1 MNATAQGATAAP
13 VSPATTAARR
23 VPIYLNV
30 NGSRVYPEPIEAA
43 IRAFPGVVDTAVT
56 AIGSSRSRRL
66 AAYLVLR
73 PGLER
78 VDIEGPLGEYLRD
91 LGLPVWRRP
100 RVYAQVKRVPRHP
113 ETGEIRRDSLGRGFD
128 DGRRFAFKVVRWKP
142 GQHQQMVT
150 TVLARP
156 TNEVRFEGVLAIP
169 PKKVER
175 TIQLTVSHRLPAG
188 KAKYVTFIVQP
199 GSPLTRRAA
208 ALTTGEHV
216 VLVGEIGHKRS
227 ISAVDL
233 VVIPAGKG
241 EPVTLSNTNRMVAA
255 VLS

>member
-1 MNATAQGATAAP
+1 MLAVDPPISLAAP
-13 VSPATTAARR
+13 ESPVRR
-23 VPIYLNV
+23 VSTYLNV
-30 NGSRVYPEPIEAA
+30 NGSRVYPEMIEAA
-43 IRAFPGVVDTAVT
+43 IRTFPGVLDTAVT

-78 VDIEGPLGEYLRD
+78 VDIEGPLNEYLRD
-91 LGLPVWRRP
+91 SAGLKVWQRP

-113 ETGEIRRDSLGRGFD
+113 ETGDILRHSLNVGFD
-128 DGRRFAFKVVRWKP
+128 DGRRFCPKVVRWKP
-142 GQHQQMVT
+142 GQHQRMLT

-156 TNEVRFEGVLAIP
+156 ANEVRFEGVLAIP
-169 PKKVER
+169 PRKVER
-175 TIQLTVSHRLPAG
+175 TIQLTVSHRLPNG
-188 KAKYVTFIVQP
+188 RAKYVTFVVQP
-199 GSPLTRRAA
+199 GSPLARRAA
-208 ALTTGEHV
+208 ALTTGQHV
-216 VLVGEIGHKRS
+216 LLVGEFGHKRS